1 MSALPPKADIH
12 RRERH
17 VGRLRSMT
25 LSARESNVAGTSMPS
40 DLAVC
45 RLMTNSNLVDC
56 ATGKS
61 AGLAPLRILAGLN
74 TSSPPSIQKV
84 RCIAH
89 KTVDC
94 HGRAPGVNHWHAIP
108 SSQRDDLIGIGKK
121 RNIMGSGRLS
131 VLSAYGYARHER
143 TSAPAQ
149 ANTPLVAER
158 RVEYAQHY

>member
-1 MSALPPKADIH
+1 MLGVNANARIWIKY
-12 RRERH
+12 RH
-17 VGRLRSMT
+17 C
-25 LSARESNVAGTSMPS
+25 GTSDQCP
-40 DLAVC
+40 LFL
-45 RLMTNSNLVDC
+45 RKRT
-56 ATGKS
+56 S
-61 AGLAPLRILAGLN
+61 AK
-74 TSSPPSIQKV
+74 TQKV

-108 SSQRDDLIGIGKK
+108 GSQRDDLIGIGEK

-131 VLSAYGYARHER
+131 VISAYGYARHER

-149 ANTPLVAER
+149 ANAPLVAER